1 MLTKLIIICR
11 LLFALIKHKGKL
23 IIYINYLY
31 MESAPSSIIF
41 FCPKCKQ
48 KFPLSSKELHSFV
61 CGGEQN
67 NQNNNNNI
75 IKNDIDLLSEVFGNS
90 NNNEVIDINA
100 APYYPQEDNQ
110 KENSISQPKY
120 PVWKEEYEEK
130 IDVSKKQDVIENS
143 KKEEEKKEEQKE
155 EEKKEE
161 EGILSKI
168 KEYGTSIKDYG
179 TMVGKVGTG
188 LGICAFG
195 TYIGSP
201 AMVNFGLNVI
211 ANNIGDNNSIQNPPP
226 PSNTQNSNENVNN
239 SNENVNDEI
248 VEQYRL
254 ERLRLEREAQ
264 ERERKEKEERE
275 RRQREAQERRQKE
288 ERERRQKEERE
299 RRQNNNSHNEPP
311 LDSESIRLARLRNI
325 ERYDQYL
332 RNVNE
337 NNDNEL
343 SNLQN
348 CLQILDII
356 NHINNQRDIN
366 DNILQSQQR
375 NRKDII
381 NLLPVTQIKDNDH
394 KPKGNCIICLG
405 DFLVKEEVTSLPCLH
420 IFHNQCIKVWL
431 RDHNVCPVCKLKL
444 NNDNLGLE

>member
-130 IDVSKKQDVIENS
+130 IDASKKQNVIEHS
-143 KKEEEKKEEQKE
+143 KKEEEKKEEP
-155 EEKKEE
+155 EKKEE

-188 LGICAFG
+188 LGLCAFG

-211 ANNIGDNNSIQNPPP
+211 ANNIGENNSIQNPPP

-299 RRQNNNSHNEPP
+299 RRQNNNNNSHNEPP